1 MNKFEQL
8 LDYIVNEEKEKAEE
22 LFHEIV
28 VEKSRSI
35 YENLIAEEAKEEE
48 EDDEEEMDEAKEED
62 SEEDEEDLEEMFGM
76 EDDGE
81 DEGEDGEMGGDA
93 TDDFVDATAD
103 HDGAEGEE
111 AGEEGAASAED
122 VQDLA
127 DALEELKAEFEKLM
141 AGEKHEEEEN
151 PDIHGG
157 NLDSFGDDGKP
168 MDDEEGDDE
177 DEDEDEGMNRME
189 SRSNVRE
196 YTEKVGQPYGSG
208 NGISNKSE
216 QGDGK
221 AGPINANP
229 KNRPSGGNVSA
240 HNIAQGQTASDSN
253 IKGGEGL
260 VGGVKGKFTSPNT
273 HNVDGVK
280 SGIKTVT
287 KQGAGYPGNNK
298 TAGPVGSGSGDKAG
312 QTSVTSN
319 KSVVDHK
326 QG

>member
-8 LDYIVNEEKEKAEE
+8 LDYIVNEEKDKAEE

-28 VEKSRSI
+28 VEKSRDI
-35 YENLIAEEAKEEE
+35 YENLIAEEAQEDEDEDEKEDDKKEEQQDESME
-48 EDDEEEMDEAKEED
+48 EA
-62 SEEDEEDLEEMFGM
+62 FGM
-76 EDDGE
+76 DDT
-81 DEGEDGEMGGDA
+81 DEPVGGDA
-93 TDDFVDATAD
+93 TDDFDADTADTDAEDDENEPGDIDGDGTPATAD
-103 HDGAEGEE
+103 
-111 AGEEGAASAED
+111 D

-127 DALEELKAEFEKLM
+127 DALDELKAEFAKLM
-141 AGEKHEEEEN
+141 AGEKHEEEED
-151 PDIHGG
+151 PDVHGG
-157 NLDSFGDDGKP
+157 ALDDI
-168 MDDEEGDDE
+168 DDEESE
-177 DEDEDEGMNRME
+177 DEEEGNPFE
-189 SRSNVRE
+189 SRQMTRE
-196 YTEKVGQPYGSG
+196 YRETVAKPSNTEA
-208 NGISNKSE
+208 
-216 QGDGK
+216 GDGK

-240 HNIAQGQTASDSN
+240 HNITQGQTASDSN

-298 TAGPVGSGSGDKAG
+298 TAGPVGSGTGDKAG
-312 QTSVTSN
+312 QTSVGSP

>member
-28 VEKSRSI
+28 VEKSRDI
-35 YENLIAEEAKEEE
+35 YENLIAEEAEEDEDEDKKEEE
-48 EDDEEEMDEAKEED
+48 EQ
-62 SEEDEEDLEEMFGM
+62 EDESVEEAFGM
-76 EDDGE
+76 EEEEAEGDDI
-81 DEGEDGEMGGDA
+81 GGSA
-93 TDDFVDATAD
+93 TDDFAADTAD
-103 HDGAEGEE
+103 TEGPGAEDGEE
-111 AGEEGAASAED
+111 AGDVDGDGTPATADD

-127 DALEELKAEFEKLM
+127 DALDELKAEFAKLI
-141 AGEKHEEEEN
+141 AGEKHEEEED
-151 PDIHGG
+151 PDVHGG
-157 NLDSFGDDGKP
+157 ALDDMDAGEEDGEES
-168 MDDEEGDDE
+168 DDEGEESEG
-177 DEDEDEGMNRME
+177 NPFAE
-189 SRSNVRE
+189 SRTRVRE
-196 YTEKVGQPYGSG
+196 YTEKVGQAYGSG

-229 KNRPSGGNVSA
+229 KNRPSGGSVSA

-260 VGGVKGKFTSPNT
+260 VGGIKGKFTSPNT

-298 TAGPVGSGSGDKAG
+298 TAGPVGSGTGDKAG
-312 QTSVTSN
+312 QTSVGSP

>member
-35 YENLIAEEAKEEE
+35 YENLIAEESE
-48 EDDEEEMDEAKEED
+48 EDDKEDKDMEEAREEDEEEG
-62 SEEDEEDLEEMFGM
+62 EEDLEEEFGM
-76 EDDGE
+76 DDDAGA
-81 DEGEDGEMGGDA
+81 EGDIGGDA
-93 TDDFVDATAD
+93 TDDFNADTAD
-103 HDGAEGEE
+103 TDGPGAEDGAEE

-168 MDDEEGDDE
+168 MDDEEDE
-177 DEDEDEGMNRME
+177 DDEDEGMNPME

-319 KSVVDHK
+319 KSIVDHK

>member
-8 LDYIVNEEKEKAEE
+8 LDYIVNEEKDKAEE

-28 VEKSRSI
+28 VEKSRDI
-35 YENLIAEEAKEEE
+35 YENLIAEEA
-48 EDDEEEMDEAKEED
+48 
-62 SEEDEEDLEEMFGM
+62 EEDEDKDEDKKEEQQDESMEEAFGM
-76 EDDGE
+76 DDAEGGE
-81 DEGEDGEMGGDA
+81 TGGDA
-93 TDDFVDATAD
+93 TDDFNADTADTDGPGAEDGEEEPGDIDGDGTPATAD
-103 HDGAEGEE
+103 
-111 AGEEGAASAED
+111 D

-127 DALEELKAEFEKLM
+127 DALDELKAEFAKLM
-141 AGEKHEEEEN
+141 AGEKHEEEED
-151 PDIHGG
+151 PDVHGG
-157 NLDSFGDDGKP
+157 ALDDMDAGDSEE
-168 MDDEEGDDE
+168 DEEDE
-177 DEDEDEGMNRME
+177 ESEGNPFAE

-196 YTEKVGQPYGSG
+196 YTEKVGQAYGSG

-240 HNIAQGQTASDSN
+240 HNITQGQTASDSN

-260 VGGVKGKFTSPNT
+260 VGGIKGKFTSPNT

-298 TAGPVGSGSGDKAG
+298 TAGPVGSGTGDKAG
-312 QTSVTSN
+312 QTSVGSP

>member
-35 YENLIAEEAKEEE
+35 YENLIAEESE
-48 EDDEEEMDEAKEED
+48 EDDEEDEGMEEARAED
-62 SEEDEEDLEEMFGM
+62 EEEGEEDLEEEFGM
-76 EDDGE
+76 DDDAGE
-81 DEGEDGEMGGDA
+81 EGEMGGDA
-93 TDDFVDATAD
+93 TDDFNADTAD
-103 HDGAEGEE
+103 TDGPGAEDGAEEG
-111 AGEEGAASAED
+111 GEEGAASAED

-168 MDDEEGDDE
+168 MDSEEGDE
-177 DEDEDEGMNRME
+177 EDEDEGMNPME

-240 HNIAQGQTASDSN
+240 HNIAQGQTASDAN

>member
-28 VEKSRSI
+28 VEKSRDI
-35 YENLIAEEAKEEE
+35 YENLIGQEEE
-48 EDDEEEMDEAKEED
+48 LATEAKEED
-62 SEEDEEDLEEMFGM
+62 KEEDEEQDESMEEAFGM
-76 EDDGE
+76 EDEAEGGE
-81 DEGEDGEMGGDA
+81 VGGDA
-93 TDDFVDATAD
+93 TDDFNADTAD
-103 HDGAEGEE
+103 TDGPGAEDGEE
-111 AGEEGAASAED
+111 AGDVDGDGTPATADD

-127 DALEELKAEFEKLM
+127 DALDELKAEFAKLI
-141 AGEKHEEEEN
+141 AGEKHEEEED
-151 PDIHGG
+151 PDVHGG
-157 NLDSFGDDGKP
+157 ALDDIDGA
-168 MDDEEGDDE
+168 DSEE
-177 DEDEDEGMNRME
+177 DEDEEEDEGMSQFE
-189 SRSNVRE
+189 SRSTVRE
-196 YTEKVGQPYGSG
+196 YTETVGKPYGSG

-240 HNIAQGQTASDSN
+240 HNIAQGDTGEAG

-280 SGIKTVT
+280 SGIKTLN
-287 KQGAGYPGNNK
+287 KQGSGYPGNNK
-298 TAGPVGSGSGDKAG
+298 TAGPVGSGTGDKAG
-312 QTSVTSN
+312 QTSVGSP

>member
-8 LDYIVNEEKEKAEE
+8 LDYIVNEEKDKAEE

-28 VEKSRSI
+28 VEKSRDI
-35 YENLIAEEAKEEE
+35 YENLIAEEA
-48 EDDEEEMDEAKEED
+48 
-62 SEEDEEDLEEMFGM
+62 EEDEDKDEDKKEEQEDDDSVEEAFGM
-76 EDDGE
+76 DDA
-81 DEGEDGEMGGDA
+81 EGGEMGGDA
-93 TDDFVDATAD
+93 TDDFNADTADTDGPGAEDGEEEPGDIDGDGTPATAD
-103 HDGAEGEE
+103 
-111 AGEEGAASAED
+111 D

-127 DALEELKAEFEKLM
+127 DALDELKAEFAKLM
-141 AGEKHEEEEN
+141 AGEKHEEEED
-151 PDIHGG
+151 PDVHGG
-157 NLDSFGDDGKP
+157 ALDD
-168 MDDEEGDDE
+168 MDDDDSEE
-177 DEDEDEGMNRME
+177 DEEDEESDGNPFE
-189 SRSNVRE
+189 SRQLTRE
-196 YTEKVGQPYGSG
+196 YRETVAKPSNTEA
-208 NGISNKSE
+208 
-216 QGDGK
+216 GDGK

-240 HNIAQGQTASDSN
+240 HNITQGQTASDSN

-260 VGGVKGKFTSPNT
+260 VGGIKGKFTSPNT

-298 TAGPVGSGSGDKAG
+298 TAGPVGSGTGDKAG
-312 QTSVTSN
+312 QTSVGSP

>member
-35 YENLIAEEAKEEE
+35 YENLIAEEAEKE
-48 EDDEEEMDEAKEED
+48 D
-62 SEEDEEDLEEMFGM
+62 EDLEDESEDETKDDDLEETFGM
-76 EDDGE
+76 DDDDDAGA
-81 DEGEDGEMGGDA
+81 EDGEIGGDA
-93 TDDFVDATAD
+93 TDDFNADTAD
-103 HDGAEGEE
+103 TDGPGAEDGEE
-111 AGEEGAASAED
+111 EGGEEGAASAED

-151 PDIHGG
+151 PDVHGG
-157 NLDSFGDDGKP
+157 ALDDFDMDGKP
-168 MDDEEGDDE
+168 SDEEGSEESD
-177 DEDEDEGMNRME
+177 DEGMNPME
-189 SRSNVRE
+189 SRQRVRE
-196 YTEKVGQPYGSG
+196 YTETVGKPYGSG

-229 KNRPSGGNVSA
+229 KDRPSGGNVSA
-240 HNIAQGQTASDSN
+240 HNIAQGKTASDSN

-312 QTSVTSN
+312 QTSVTGT
-319 KSVVDHK
+319 KSIVDHK

>member
-28 VEKSRSI
+28 VEKSRDI
-35 YENLIAEEAKEEE
+35 YENLIGQEEELATEAKE
-48 EDDEEEMDEAKEED
+48 EDDEEEQ
-62 SEEDEEDLEEMFGM
+62 EDESMEEAFGM
-76 EDDGE
+76 DDA
-81 DEGEDGEMGGDA
+81 EGGEMGGDA
-93 TDDFVDATAD
+93 TDDFNADTAD
-103 HDGAEGEE
+103 TDGPGAEDDGEE
-111 AGEEGAASAED
+111 AGDIDGDGTPATADD

-127 DALEELKAEFEKLM
+127 DALDELKAEFAKLI

-151 PDIHGG
+151 PDVHGG
-157 NLDSFGDDGKP
+157 ELDDLGGEDDGEES
-168 MDDEEGDDE
+168 DEE
-177 DEDEDEGMNRME
+177 EDEGANPFE
-189 SRSNVRE
+189 SRQMTRE
-196 YTEKVGQPYGSG
+196 YRETVAKPSNTEA
-208 NGISNKSE
+208 
-216 QGDGK
+216 GDGK

-240 HNIAQGQTASDSN
+240 HNITQGQTASDSN

-298 TAGPVGSGSGDKAG
+298 TAGPVGSGTGDKAG
-312 QTSVTSN
+312 QTSVGSP

>member
-8 LDYIVNEEKEKAEE
+8 LDYIVNEEKDKAEE

-28 VEKSRSI
+28 VEKSRDI
-35 YENLIAEEAKEEE
+35 YENLIAEEAQEDEDEDEKEDDKKEEQQDESME
-48 EDDEEEMDEAKEED
+48 EA
-62 SEEDEEDLEEMFGM
+62 FGM
-76 EDDGE
+76 DDAE
-81 DEGEDGEMGGDA
+81 EPVGGDA
-93 TDDFVDATAD
+93 TDDFDADTADTDAEDDENEPGDIDGDGTPATAD
-103 HDGAEGEE
+103 
-111 AGEEGAASAED
+111 D

-127 DALEELKAEFEKLM
+127 DALDELKAEFAKLI
-141 AGEKHEEEEN
+141 AGEKHEEEED
-151 PDIHGG
+151 PDVHGG
-157 NLDSFGDDGKP
+157 ALDDMDAGEE
-168 MDDEEGDDE
+168 DDEESDDE
-177 DEDEDEGMNRME
+177 GKDNPFAE
-189 SRSNVRE
+189 SRSTVRE
-196 YTEKVGQPYGSG
+196 YTETVGKPYGSG

-221 AGPINANP
+221 AGQINANP
-229 KNRPSGGNVSA
+229 KNRPSGGSVSA

-260 VGGVKGKFTSPNT
+260 VGGIKGKFTSPNT

-298 TAGPVGSGSGDKAG
+298 TSGPVGSGTGDKAG
-312 QTSVTSN
+312 QTSVGSP

>member
-8 LDYIVNEEKEKAEE
+8 LDYIVNEEKDKAEE

-28 VEKSRSI
+28 VEKSRDI
-35 YENLIAEEAKEEE
+35 YENLIAEEATCDACHKDPCECDDDKEEK
-48 EDDEEEMDEAKEED
+48 EDDESVEEA
-62 SEEDEEDLEEMFGM
+62 FGM
-76 EDDGE
+76 ED
-81 DEGEDGEMGGDA
+81 EGEEMGGDA
-93 TDDFVDATAD
+93 TDDFTADTADTDGPGAEEDGEETGDIDGDGTPATAD
-103 HDGAEGEE
+103 
-111 AGEEGAASAED
+111 D

-127 DALEELKAEFEKLM
+127 DALDELKAEFAKLM
-141 AGEKHEEEEN
+141 SGEKHEEEED
-151 PDIHGG
+151 PDVHGG
-157 NLDSFGDDGKP
+157 ALDDMDA
-168 MDDEEGDDE
+168 DDEEDDE
-177 DEDEDEGMNRME
+177 EDEEKNPFE
-189 SRSNVRE
+189 SRQMTRE
-196 YTEKVGQPYGSG
+196 YRETVAKPSNTEA
-208 NGISNKSE
+208 
-216 QGDGK
+216 GDGK
-221 AGPINANP
+221 SGPINANP

-260 VGGVKGKFTSPNT
+260 VGGIKGKFTSPNT

-298 TAGPVGSGSGDKAG
+298 TAGPVGSGTGDKAG
-312 QTSVTSN
+312 QTSVGSP

>member
-8 LDYIVNEEKEKAEE
+8 LDYIVNEEKDKAEE

-28 VEKSRSI
+28 VEKSRDI
-35 YENLIAEEAKEEE
+35 YENLIAEEEQEDEDKDKDDEKQEK
-48 EDDEEEMDEAKEED
+48 EDDDSVEEAFGMDEAEEP
-62 SEEDEEDLEEMFGM
+62 
-76 EDDGE
+76 
-81 DEGEDGEMGGDA
+81 MGGDA
-93 TDDFVDATAD
+93 TDDFNADTADTDDSEDGENEPGDIDGDGTPATAD
-103 HDGAEGEE
+103 
-111 AGEEGAASAED
+111 D

-127 DALEELKAEFEKLM
+127 DALDELKAEFAKLM
-141 AGEKHEEEEN
+141 AGEKHEEEED
-151 PDIHGG
+151 PDVHGG
-157 NLDSFGDDGKP
+157 ALDD
-168 MDDEEGDDE
+168 MDDEEE
-177 DEDEDEGMNRME
+177 DEEDEGNPFE
-189 SRSNVRE
+189 SRQLTRE
-196 YTEKVGQPYGSG
+196 YRETVAKPSNTEA
-208 NGISNKSE
+208 
-216 QGDGK
+216 GDGK

-240 HNIAQGQTASDSN
+240 HNITQGQTASDSN

-260 VGGVKGKFTSPNT
+260 VGGIKGKFTSPNT

-298 TAGPVGSGSGDKAG
+298 TAGPVGSGTGDKAG
-312 QTSVTSN
+312 QTSVGSP

>member
-35 YENLIAEEAKEEE
+35 YENLIAEESEEDEEEDEGMEEAREE
-48 EDDEEEMDEAKEED
+48 EDDEG
-62 SEEDEEDLEEMFGM
+62 EEDLEEEFGM
-76 EDDGE
+76 DDDAGE
-81 DEGEDGEMGGDA
+81 EGGMGGDA
-93 TDDFVDATAD
+93 TDNFNADTAD
-103 HDGAEGEE
+103 TDGPGAEGEE
-111 AGEEGAASAED
+111 EGGEEGAASAED

-157 NLDSFGDDGKP
+157 NLDDFGDDGKP
-168 MDDEEGDDE
+168 MDDEEGDE
-177 DEDEDEGMNRME
+177 EEDEDEGMNRME

-196 YTEKVGQPYGSG
+196 YTEKVGAPYGSG

-312 QTSVTSN
+312 QTSVTGT
-319 KSVVDHK
+319 KSIVDHK

>member
-8 LDYIVNEEKEKAEE
+8 LDYIVNEEKDKAEE

-28 VEKSRSI
+28 VEKSRDI
-35 YENLIAEEAKEEE
+35 YENLIAEEEQEDEDKDEDKKEEQ
-48 EDDEEEMDEAKEED
+48 EDDDSVEEAFGMDEAEEP
-62 SEEDEEDLEEMFGM
+62 
-76 EDDGE
+76 
-81 DEGEDGEMGGDA
+81 MGGDA
-93 TDDFVDATAD
+93 TDDFNADTADTDDSEDGENEPGDIDGDGTPATAD
-103 HDGAEGEE
+103 
-111 AGEEGAASAED
+111 D

-127 DALEELKAEFEKLM
+127 DALDELKAEFAKLM
-141 AGEKHEEEEN
+141 AGEKHEEEED
-151 PDIHGG
+151 PDVHGG
-157 NLDSFGDDGKP
+157 ALDD
-168 MDDEEGDDE
+168 MDDEEDDE
-177 DEDEDEGMNRME
+177 EDEEKNPFE
-189 SRSNVRE
+189 SRQMTRE
-196 YTEKVGQPYGSG
+196 YRETVAKPSNTEA
-208 NGISNKSE
+208 
-216 QGDGK
+216 GDGK

-240 HNIAQGQTASDSN
+240 HNITQGQTASDSN

-260 VGGVKGKFTSPNT
+260 VGGIKGKFTSPNT

-298 TAGPVGSGSGDKAG
+298 TAGPVGSGTGDKAG
-312 QTSVTSN
+312 QTSVGSP

>member
-28 VEKSRSI
+28 VEKSRDI
-35 YENLIAEEAKEEE
+35 YENLIGQEELATEAKEE
-48 EDDEEEMDEAKEED
+48 EDDEEEQEEENMEEA
-62 SEEDEEDLEEMFGM
+62 FGM
-76 EDDGE
+76 EDE
-81 DEGEDGEMGGDA
+81 AEGDDMGGDA
-93 TDDFVDATAD
+93 TDDFNADTAD
-103 HDGAEGEE
+103 TDGPGAEDGEE
-111 AGEEGAASAED
+111 AGDIDGDGTPATADD

-127 DALEELKAEFEKLM
+127 DALDELKAEFAKLI

-151 PDIHGG
+151 PDVHGG
-157 NLDSFGDDGKP
+157 ELDDLGGEDGEES
-168 MDDEEGDDE
+168 DDEGEESEG
-177 DEDEDEGMNRME
+177 NPFAE
-189 SRSNVRE
+189 SRTRVRE
-196 YTEKVGQPYGSG
+196 YTEKVGQAYGSG

-229 KNRPSGGNVSA
+229 KNRPSGGSVSA

-298 TAGPVGSGSGDKAG
+298 TAGPVGSGTGDKAG
-312 QTSVTSN
+312 QTSVGSQ

>member
-28 VEKSRSI
+28 VEKSRDI
-35 YENLIAEEAKEEE
+35 YENLIAEEAQ
-48 EDDEEEMDEAKEED
+48 
-62 SEEDEEDLEEMFGM
+62 EDEEKDEDTEDKDDESMEEAFGM
-76 EDDGE
+76 EDDG
-81 DEGEDGEMGGDA
+81 GEMGGDA
-93 TDDFVDATAD
+93 TDDFNDETADTDGPGAEGDEEEAGDIDGDGTPATAD
-103 HDGAEGEE
+103 
-111 AGEEGAASAED
+111 D

-127 DALEELKAEFEKLM
+127 DALDELKAEFAKLIS
-141 AGEKHEEEEN
+141 GEKHEEEED
-151 PDIHGG
+151 PDVHGG
-157 NLDSFGDDGKP
+157 ALDDIDAG
-168 MDDEEGDDE
+168 EEGEESEE
-177 DEDEDEGMNRME
+177 DESEGNPFAE

-196 YTEKVGQPYGSG
+196 YTEKVGQAYGSG

-312 QTSVTSN
+312 QTSVGSP

>member
-35 YENLIAEEAKEEE
+35 YENLIAEESE
-48 EDDEEEMDEAKEED
+48 EDDKED
-62 SEEDEEDLEEMFGM
+62 KDMEEDLEEGEEDLEEEFGM
-76 EDDGE
+76 DDDAGA
-81 DEGEDGEMGGDA
+81 EGDIGGDA
-93 TDDFVDATAD
+93 TDDFNADTAD
-103 HDGAEGEE
+103 TDGPGAEDGAEE

-168 MDDEEGDDE
+168 MDDDE
-177 DEDEDEGMNRME
+177 DEKDEDEGMNPME

-298 TAGPVGSGSGDKAG
+298 TAGPVGSGSGGNAG

>member
-8 LDYIVNEEKEKAEE
+8 LDYIVNEEKDKAEE

-28 VEKSRSI
+28 VEKSRDI
-35 YENLIAEEAKEEE
+35 YENLIAEEAEEDEDKDEDKKEEK
-48 EDDEEEMDEAKEED
+48 EDDESVEEA
-62 SEEDEEDLEEMFGM
+62 FGM
-76 EDDGE
+76 ED
-81 DEGEDGEMGGDA
+81 EGEEMGGDA
-93 TDDFVDATAD
+93 TDDFTADTADTDAEDGENEPGDIDGDGTPATAD
-103 HDGAEGEE
+103 
-111 AGEEGAASAED
+111 D

-127 DALEELKAEFEKLM
+127 DALDELKAEFAKLM
-141 AGEKHEEEEN
+141 AGEKHEEEED
-151 PDIHGG
+151 PDVHGG
-157 NLDSFGDDGKP
+157 ALDDMDA
-168 MDDEEGDDE
+168 DDEEDDE
-177 DEDEDEGMNRME
+177 EDEEKNPFE
-189 SRSNVRE
+189 SRQMTRE
-196 YTEKVGQPYGSG
+196 YRETVAKPSNTEA
-208 NGISNKSE
+208 
-216 QGDGK
+216 GDGK

-240 HNIAQGQTASDSN
+240 HNITQGKTASDSN

-260 VGGVKGKFTSPNT
+260 VGGIKGKFTSPNT

-298 TAGPVGSGSGDKAG
+298 TAGPVGSGTGDKAG
-312 QTSVTSN
+312 QTSVGSP